1 MVNFT
6 MLAFNRPRLTKQA
19 LSSLFP
25 AKGMNVTIFNNGSDD
40 FYGMDTE
47 TEANTAYWVTA
58 FCAGEPNAWTF
69 CGYDEK
75 QGTGESRNLVISAS
89 EKAFGRGDYLYLSDN
104 DVYFIPMSKLDG
116 SRVSWLDVLIN
127 SYEFAWSLGFRV
139 LGGYNHPY
147 HQPTG
152 SYPVPGEITAVREV
166 MALSL
171 QSMLMRWEV
180 WDKYGPF
187 NKTTPGRVCDSED
200 VEFCRKI
207 HADGFKVGVVSPA
220 LIVNT
225 GITNSFGQKIPGWE
239 LVKAQC
245 PSGVLCE

>member
-1 MVNFT
+1 MVNVT
-6 MLAFNRPRLTKQA
+6 MLVHNRPRLTEQA
-19 LSSLFP
+19 LTTLYP
-25 AKGMNVTIFNNGSDD
+25 AG
-40 FYGMDTE
+40 
-47 TEANTAYWVTA
+47 ANTNVLLYDDASDNETA
-58 FCAGEPNAWTF
+58 GLLMEWADGHDIRETCVRGVL
-69 CGYDEK
+69 K
-75 QGTGESRNLVISAS
+75 SSGTGVARNAAILYS
-89 EKAFGRGDYLYLSDN
+89 ETTFGRGDYLYLSDN
-104 DVYFIPMSKLDG
+104 DTRFAPN
-116 SRVSWLDVLIN
+116 WLRTLIDC
-127 SYEFAWSLGFRV
+127 YESAWSAGCRA
-139 LGGYNHPY
+139 LGGVGHPY
-147 HQPTG
+147 HQLGQVLGVCSTNVR
-152 SYPVPGEITAVREV
+152 YAVHEV
-166 MALSL
+166 MAQPL

>member
-1 MVNFT
+1 MESRIP
-6 MLAFNRPRLTKQA
+6 RPRRVTTIPTINQQA
-19 LSSLFP
+19 AILFLERSP
-25 AKGMNVTIFNNGSDD
+25 P
-40 FYGMDTE
+40 
-47 TEANTAYWVTA
+47 
-58 FCAGEPNAWTF
+58 CARLWP
-69 CGYDEK
+69 
-75 QGTGESRNLVISAS
+75 S
-89 EKAFGRGDYLYLSDN
+89 
-104 DVYFIPMSKLDG
+104 
-116 SRVSWLDVLIN
+116 
-127 SYEFAWSLGFRV
+127 
-139 LGGYNHPY
+139 
-147 HQPTG
+147 
-152 SYPVPGEITAVREV
+152 
-166 MALSL
+166 SL

>member
-1 MVNFT
+1 MPLTNVT
-6 MLAFNRPRLTKQA
+6 MLVHNRPELTLQA
-19 LSSLFP
+19 LRSMGLPQPKNDEDAERVGWSKGAKMNLTVFP
-25 AKGMNVTIFNNGSDD
+25 DGCKEETLQALAVHRAW
-40 FYGMDTE
+40 TE
-47 TEANTAYWVTA
+47 TEHWMHTRPSW
-58 FCAGEPNAWTF
+58 
-69 CGYDEK
+69 
-75 QGTGESRNLVISAS
+75 GTGIARNNVIAAS
-89 EKAFGRGDYLYLSDN
+89 EKRFGRGDYLYLSDN
-104 DVYFIPMSKLDG
+104 DVFFLEG
-116 SRVSWLDVLIN
+116 WLDRLIDC
-127 SYEFAWSLGFRV
+127 YESAWSAGCRA
-139 LGGYNHPY
+139 LGGVGHPY
-147 HQPTG
+147 HQLGQVLGVCSTNVR
-152 SYPVPGEITAVREV
+152 YAVHEV
-166 MALSL
+166 MAQPL